1 MEQRHRSQPP
11 PLPPPVVTEVDE
23 PEERISFVPED
34 DIEGGRLHV
43 MYERLRHDD
52 YAGAQLVAQSI
63 LEREPENHD
72 AQQCLEMCNVELR
85 KLYLSRVGD
94 LGRIP
99 QLSVEAED
107 LPQRVRD
114 ERSTHLLQLVN
125 GLTPLA
131 TIVEASGLPQVEALG
146 ILSELFLRH
155 VIEFEDE

>member
-1 MEQRHRSQPP
+1 M
-11 PLPPPVVTEVDE
+11 PPPVVTEVDE

-63 LEREPENHD
+63 LEREPDNHD
-72 AQQCLEMCNVELR
+72 DARQCLEMCTVELR

-99 QLSVEAED
+99 SSPSKRED
-107 LPQRVRD
+107 LPQRVSD
-114 ERSTHLLQLVN
+114 ERATHLLQLVN

-131 TIVEASGLPQVEALG
+131 TIVEASGLPSRSRPSA
-146 ILSELFLRH
+146 SCPKPSCAT
-155 VIEFEDE
+155 